1 MTVTL
6 TTSSCC
12 DAASVVIFTPTEKV
26 YLSYVLKWHGPLA
39 FGNHQRASVNLKEG
53 NKVTFYGSPE
63 LDFNKRE
70 GTAMVVLPPVANLDS
85 NTLRPLFFLSC
96 FSISCV
102 SVKEL
107 EQIYLLL

>member
-70 GTAMVVLPPVANLDS
+70 GTAMVVLSPVANLDS

-96 FSISCV
+96 FSISCFC
-102 SVKEL
+102 
-107 EQIYLLL
+107 